1 MRITKIAEARPF
13 EGKPSINLASVF
25 GASPK
30 KPIIL
35 RIPVTGER
43 PITYGA
49 KGLPDGL
56 TLEDGI
62 IRGAIAEAGE
72 YEVTL
77 TAENALG
84 RAEKKLTFEIAD
96 GNVLVAPLLGFTSWN
111 AFGPDV
117 KQADMEA
124 VAERM
129 VASGITEYG
138 YSYVNL
144 DSGWQHSYGGKF
156 DAIMPSAKFPDMKA
170 MTDKIHSLG
179 LKCGIYS
186 TPMLTAWGCPA
197 ELPSIPGCT
206 VGEPD
211 YRFPAPNGGIGVIRK
226 ERNNALQWEEWG
238 FDYLKYDWQPTDPV
252 NADLMRLE
260 LKKLNRD
267 FGFCVTVHAMKE
279 YDGYLSRFCNSFR
292 DNIDSYGH
300 WQNLLMIYYSYFKRY
315 DSGKR
320 GHYFD
325 LDMLDVGTCKMDKV
339 RRDLSE
345 DEQIMAFTMRA
356 VLTSPIQIS
365 STLEDITPF
374 ELSLY
379 CNEEIIA
386 INQDAAFANAMPVF
400 AHETDGSKI
409 HVFEKPLEGG
419 DYAYAIFNVGER
431 DARIELDFGGECSL
445 RDPWA
450 KEDLAPSSILS
461 HDSMKHTVY
470 VVRASKKAESMSGLN
485 L

>member
-1 MRITKIAEARPF
+1 MRYTKIATAHPF
-13 EGKPSINLASVF
+13 EGAPRINHADVF

-43 PITYGA
+43 PIKYSA
-49 KGLPDGL
+49 SGLPEGL
-56 TLEDGI
+56 TLENGI
-62 IRGAIAEAGE
+62 ITGSVAGE
-72 YEVTL
+72 GCYEVTL
-77 TAENALG
+77 IAENALG
-84 RAEKKLTFEIAD
+84 RAEKHLTLEIYPQ
-96 GNVLVAPLLGFTSWN
+96 NVLVAPLLGFTSWN

-117 KQADMEA
+117 KQTDIEC

-129 VASGITEYG
+129 VDLGITEYG

-144 DSGWQHSYGGKF
+144 DSGWQHSYGGKY
-156 DAIMPSAKFPDMKA
+156 DAIMPSAKFPDMRA
-170 MTDKIHSLG
+170 MTDKVHALG

-186 TPMLTAWGCPA
+186 TPMLTAWGCPD

-226 ERNNALQWEEWG
+226 ERNNALQWQEWG

-260 LKKLNRD
+260 LIKLDRD

-325 LDMLDVGTCKMDKV
+325 LDMLDVGTCKMKQV

-356 VLTSPIQIS
+356 FFTSPIQIS
-365 STLEDITPF
+365 SALENVTDF

-386 INQDAAFANAMPVF
+386 INQDAAFANATPVF

-409 HVFEKPLEGG
+409 HVFEKPLANG
-419 DYAYAIFNVGER
+419 DYGYAIFNVGER
-431 DARIELDFGGECSL
+431 DARIDINFGSECSL

-450 KEDLAPSSILS
+450 KEDLAPAAVFS
-461 HDSMKHTVY
+461 HDSLKHTVR
-470 VVRASKKAESMSGLN
+470 VIRASHKAENMSGLN
-485 L
+485 I

>member
-1 MRITKIAEARPF
+1 MRYTKIAEARPF

-30 KPIIL
+30 KEIIL
-35 RIPVTGER
+35 RIPVSGQR
-43 PITYGA
+43 PITYSVE
-49 KGLPDGL
+49 GLPAGL
-56 TLEDGI
+56 ALKGGI
-62 IRGAIAEAGE
+62 ITGAVANEGD
-72 YEVTL
+72 YEITII
-77 TAENALG
+77 AENALG
-84 RAEKKLTFEIAD
+84 RAEKKVTLEIYPEH
-96 GNVLVAPLLGFTSWN
+96 VLIAPLLGFTSWN

-117 KQADMEA
+117 TQSDIETI
-124 VAERM
+124 AERM
-129 VASGITEYG
+129 VELGITEYG

-144 DSGWQHSYGGKF
+144 DSGWQHSYGGKY

-170 MTDKIHSLG
+170 MTDKVHSLG

-186 TPMLTAWGCPA
+186 TPMLTAWGCPD

-226 ERNNALQWEEWG
+226 EKNNALQWQEWG

-252 NADLMRLE
+252 NADLMRCE
-260 LKKLNRD
+260 LMKLDRD

-325 LDMLDVGTCKMDKV
+325 LDMLDIGTCKMKQV
-339 RRDLSE
+339 RRELSE

-356 VLTSPIQIS
+356 FFNSPIQIS
-365 STLEDITPF
+365 SALENVSAF

-379 CNEEIIA
+379 CNEEMIA
-386 INQDAAFANAMPVF
+386 LNQDAAFANAVPIF
-400 AHETDGSKI
+400 AYEQDERKI
-409 HVFEKPLEGG
+409 HVFEKPLYNG
-419 DYAYAIFNVGER
+419 DFAYAIFNIGES
-431 DARIELDFGGECSL
+431 DAKISLDFGSESSI
-445 RDPWA
+445 RDVWA
-450 KEDLAPSSILS
+450 KENLTSVSVWTHASV
-461 HDSMKHTVY
+461 KHSVR
-470 VVRASKKAESMSGLN
+470 VVRCSSKADKISAESI
-485 L
+485 

>member
-1 MRITKIAEARPF
+1 MRITKIATAHPF
-13 EGKPSINLASVF
+13 EGAPRINLADVF

-35 RIPVTGER
+35 RVPVTGER
-43 PITYGA
+43 PVSYSAIV
-49 KGLPDGL
+49 LPEGL
-56 TLEDGI
+56 TLEGGI
-62 IRGAIAEAGE
+62 ITGSVAEEGN
-72 YEVTL
+72 YEITL
-77 TAENALG
+77 VAENALG
-84 RAEKKLTFEIAD
+84 RAEKKLTLEIFPQ
-96 GNVLVAPLLGFTSWN
+96 NVLVSPLLGFTSWN

-117 KQADMEA
+117 RQSDIECI
-124 VAERM
+124 AERM
-129 VASGITEYG
+129 VELGISEYG

-144 DSGWQHSYGGKF
+144 DSGWQHSYGGKY

-170 MTDKIHSLG
+170 MTDKVHSLG

-186 TPMLTAWGCPA
+186 TPMLTAWGCPD

-206 VGEPD
+206 TGEPD
-211 YRFPAPNGGIGVIRK
+211 YRFPAPNGGIGVVRK
-226 ERNNALQWEEWG
+226 ERNNALQWQEWG

-252 NADLMRLE
+252 NADLMRCE
-260 LKKLNRD
+260 LIKLDRD

-325 LDMLDVGTCKMDKV
+325 LDMLDIGTCKMKQV
-339 RRDLSE
+339 RRELSE
-345 DEQIMAFTMRA
+345 DEQIMAYTMRA
-356 VLTSPIQIS
+356 FFNSPIQIS
-365 STLEDITPF
+365 SALENVTDF

-379 CNEEIIA
+379 CNEEMIA
-386 INQDAAFANAMPVF
+386 LNQDSAFANATPIF
-400 AHETDGSKI
+400 AHETDGAKT
-409 HVFEKPLEGG
+409 HVFEKPLANG
-419 DYAYAIFNVGER
+419 DYAYAIFNVSEQ
-431 DARIELDFGGECSL
+431 DNRIAIDFGGEATL

-450 KEDLAPSSILS
+450 KEDLGTHTVFTHPSA
-461 HDSMKHTVY
+461 KHTVY
-470 VVRASKKAESMSGLN
+470 VIRASRKAESFRAIV
-485 L
+485 